1 MPKINIFGHFSSKR
15 QSQNFSDKI
24 LLDNEE
30 ILSFIAEIFSRS
42 VYCYENISFKG
53 FKFFIFG
60 LPIFFISV
68 CSFANLE
75 NYKLHSFKQCIA
87 LHTSIQKKWYTDVNY
102 YILFIGKESCFS
114 FIFTFLNLI
123 CEIF

>member
-30 ILSFIAEIFSRS
+30 ILSSIAEIFSRS
-42 VYCYENISFKG
+42 VCCYENISFKG
-53 FKFFIFG
+53 FKFLIFG
-60 LPIFFISV
+60 LFIFFISV

-75 NYKLHSFKQCIA
+75 KYKLFRKNGIQMLTIIYFLSEKKVVFRSF
-87 LHTSIQKKWYTDVNY
+87 SP
-102 YILFIGKESCFS
+102 F
-114 FIFTFLNLI
+114 
-123 CEIF
+123 